1 MHRPIHS
8 QTHTLGTGG
17 GSATQEVQELDRER
31 LRCVVPERGLEGQ
44 LPLSLCRR
52 PPQGKYTGRR
62 HLSWVEPSFCT
73 ASSEAALA
81 GRGRPAPPPSTW
93 ETAPHNPQ
101 IAHRGL
107 LLGSQPHPMHSLSCT
122 FMGRQQPSACATCT
136 QPEHYKR
143 DFWDHAT
150 GASPNCNVSQAERWG
165 LQAQGR
171 QRLAS
176 L

>member
-17 GSATQEVQELDRER
+17 GSATQEMQELDRER

-44 LPLSLCRR
+44 LPLPLCRH
-52 PPQGKYTGRR
+52 PPQRKYTGRR
-62 HLSWVEPSFCT
+62 HLSWVEPSS
-73 ASSEAALA
+73 AQPVLKLHWQGEVGLLHL
-81 GRGRPAPPPSTW
+81 PSTW

-150 GASPNCNVSQAERWG
+150 GASPNLNVSQAERWG